1 MSRLCVFRFFIET
14 IKVDLYPPIAS
25 HRQSKGV
32 NTMSILVTGSTG
44 AIGTQVV
51 NGLIGRH
58 ATVHALTRNPD
69 KASFPAG
76 VRAVAGE
83 MTDVA
88 SMRAALKGIDT
99 LFLLNAVVADE
110 VTQALITLNLA
121 REAGIQR
128 IVYFSVQNSDA
139 FTDVPHFTGK
149 YTVERAIEQLNLP
162 ATVLRPS
169 YFMQNDVMMKGALE
183 NGVYPMPLGERG
195 VSMVDTRDIAEI
207 AVASLLR
214 REKAATPLPR
224 EVIELVGPHA
234 LTGNDAAAI
243 WSQTLG
249 KPVAYGG
256 NDLVSFEQNMASRA
270 PSWSAYDIR
279 LMLARF
285 QSDGMLLKPGAIEIM
300 TGILGHA
307 PRPYRDFAKETA
319 AAWRA

>member
-1 MSRLCVFRFFIET
+1 
-14 IKVDLYPPIAS
+14 
-25 HRQSKGV
+25 
-32 NTMSILVTGSTG
+32 MSILVTGSTG

-51 NGLIGRH
+51 NGLVAH
-58 ATVHALTRNPD
+58 NATVHALTRNPE
-69 KASFPAG
+69 KASFPKG

-83 MTDVA
+83 MTDVE
-88 SMRAALKGIDT
+88 SMRAALKDVDT

-110 VTQALITLNLA
+110 VTQALIALNLA

-169 YFMQNDVMMKGALE
+169 YFMQNDVMLKGALE

-214 REKAATPLPR
+214 RERAATPLPR
-224 EVIELVGPHA
+224 EVIELVGPDA
-234 LTGNDAAAI
+234 ITGKDAAAI
-243 WSQTLG
+243 WSETLG

-256 NDLVSFEQNMASRA
+256 NDLVGFEKNKASRA

-279 LMLARF
+279 LMLERF
-285 QSDGMLLKPGAIEIM
+285 HSDGMLPKPGAIDVM

-307 PRPYRDFAKETA
+307 PRSYREFAKETA
-319 AAWRA
+319 ASWKISG

>member
-1 MSRLCVFRFFIET
+1 
-14 IKVDLYPPIAS
+14 
-25 HRQSKGV
+25 
-32 NTMSILVTGSTG
+32 MSILVTGSTG
-44 AIGTQVV
+44 TIGRQVV
-51 NGLIGRH
+51 DGLVARH

-69 KASFPAG
+69 KASFPQG

-128 IVYFSVQNSDA
+128 IVYFSVQHSDV
-139 FTDVPHFTGK
+139 FTDVPHFSGK

-169 YFMQNDVMMKGALE
+169 YFMQNDVMMKDALQH
-183 NGVYPMPLGERG
+183 GVYPMPLGDVG
-195 VSMVDTRDIAEI
+195 VSMVDTRDIAEV
-207 AVASLLR
+207 AVTSLLR
-214 REKAATPLPR
+214 REQAPTPLPR
-224 EVIELVGPHA
+224 EVIELVGPDPI
-234 LTGNDAAAI
+234 TGNGAAKI
-243 WSQTLG
+243 WSETLG
-249 KPVAYGG
+249 KPVGYGG
-256 NDLVSFEQNMASRA
+256 NDLPGFESNMASRA

-285 QSDGMLLKPGAIEIM
+285 QGDGMLSTPGALEIL

-307 PRPYRDFAKETA
+307 PRSYRDFVKETA
-319 AAWRA
+319 ASWAA

>member
-1 MSRLCVFRFFIET
+1 M
-14 IKVDLYPPIAS
+14 
-25 HRQSKGV
+25 
-32 NTMSILVTGSTG
+32 NILVTGSTG

-51 NGLIGRH
+51 NGLVAQH

-69 KASFPAG
+69 KARFPQG

-83 MTDVA
+83 MTDVE
-88 SMRAALKGIDT
+88 SMRAALQNVDT
-99 LFLLNAVVADE
+99 LFLLNAVAADE

-169 YFMQNDVMMKGALE
+169 YFMQNDVMLKGALE
-183 NGVYPMPLGERG
+183 NGVYPMPLGELG

-214 REKAATPLPR
+214 REQAGTPLPR
-224 EVIELVGPHA
+224 EVIELIGPDA
-234 LTGNDAAAI
+234 ITGKDAAKI
-243 WSQTLG
+243 WSETLG
-249 KPVAYGG
+249 KRVAYGG
-256 NDLVSFEQNMASRA
+256 NDLVGFEKNMASHA

-285 QSDGMLLKPGAIEIM
+285 QSDGMLPKPGAVDIM

-307 PRPYRDFAKETA
+307 PRSYRELAKETA
-319 AAWRA
+319 ASWKISG

>member
-1 MSRLCVFRFFIET
+1 
-14 IKVDLYPPIAS
+14 
-25 HRQSKGV
+25 
-32 NTMSILVTGSTG
+32 MSILVTGSTG
-44 AIGTQVV
+44 AIGSQVV
-51 NGLIGRH
+51 NGLVARN

-69 KASFPAG
+69 KASFPKG

-83 MTDVA
+83 MTDVE

-121 REAGIQR
+121 REANIQR
-128 IVYFSVQNSDA
+128 IVYFSVHNSDV

-169 YFMQNDVMMKGALE
+169 YFMQNDAMMKGALE
-183 NGVYPMPLGERG
+183 NGVYPMPLGDRG
-195 VSMVDTRDIAEI
+195 VSMVDTRDIADI

-214 REKAATPLPR
+214 REQSATPLPR
-224 EVIELVGPHA
+224 EVIELVGPDA

-243 WSQTLG
+243 WSEVLG

-256 NDLVSFEQNMASRA
+256 NDLPGFEKNMASRA

-279 LMLARF
+279 LMLTRF
-285 QSDGMLLKPGAIEIM
+285 QSDGMLPKPGAIDIM

-307 PRPYRDFAKETA
+307 PRAYREFARETA
-319 AAWRA
+319 ASWKASS

>member
-1 MSRLCVFRFFIET
+1 
-14 IKVDLYPPIAS
+14 
-25 HRQSKGV
+25 
-32 NTMSILVTGSTG
+32 MSILVTGSTG

-51 NGLIGRH
+51 NGLLARK
-58 ATVHALTRNPD
+58 ATVHAMTRSPD
-69 KASFPAG
+69 KAKFPSG

-83 MTDVA
+83 MTAVE
-88 SMRAALKGIDT
+88 SMRAALKDVDT
-99 LFLLNAVVADE
+99 LFLLNAVAADE
-110 VTQALITLNLA
+110 VTQALIALSLA

-169 YFMQNDVMMKGALE
+169 YFMQNDAMMKGALE
-183 NGVYPMPLGERG
+183 NGIYPMPLGELG

-207 AVASLLR
+207 AVTSLLR
-214 REKAATPLPR
+214 REKAPTPLPR
-224 EVIELVGPHA
+224 EVIELVGPDA
-234 LTGNDAAAI
+234 ITGKEAAAI
-243 WSQTLG
+243 WSETLG
-249 KPVAYGG
+249 KPVNYGG
-256 NDLVSFEQNMASRA
+256 NDLVDFEKNMAGRA

-285 QSDGMLLKPGAIEIM
+285 QSDGMRSKPGTIDIM

-307 PRPYRDFAKETA
+307 PRSYRAFAKETA
-319 AAWRA
+319 TSWKP